1 MNFSDLSEVWRSH
14 LPQPLLVLLCVLL
27 IQWKLLCGVKPPP
40 PPLPTALQWT
50 QKEDFYLSYRI
61 NDEWSFDD
69 SIANYGCRV
78 YAFDPTMRKENHLRS
93 PFIQFFKVGLADFD
107 SEGTPGES
115 GKAAWRTRTLKSI
128 ITELRHNKASA
139 DFL

>member
-1 MNFSDLSEVWRSH
+1 MGSS
-14 LPQPLLVLLCVLL
+14 
-27 IQWKLLCGVKPPP
+27 PPP

-115 GKAAWRTRTLKSI
+115 GKAVWKTRTLKSI